1 MGQLSLEIRD
11 GIAVITFSN
20 PPLQVMTPATLNE
33 LNRMLPDLRSDDVRA
48 IVFTGS
54 DATYFIRHFSVE
66 ELDENTRGGGGG
78 WDRPM
83 AEILYELEHLPKP
96 FICALNGSAA
106 AKDGPFR
113 FGLPEVSVGILP
125 GGGGTQR
132 LTAIVGRGRA
142 LEMMLRP
149 RLVSAQEM
157 LQLGV
162 FQEVVPADSAE
173 TALDR
178 ALGIA
183 REIAGRPARA
193 VAHIKRLVREAVSP
207 VTMDMLKLEGR
218 LFADLMT
225 QPETQA
231 LLKGVANQH
240 RAERGG

>member
-1 MGQLSLEIRD
+1 
-11 GIAVITFSN
+11 V
-20 PPLQVMTPATLNE
+20 
-33 LNRMLPDLRSDDVRA
+33 
-48 IVFTGS
+48 
-54 DATYFIRHFSVE
+54 
-66 ELDENTRGGGGG
+66 
-78 WDRPM
+78 
-83 AEILYELEHLPKP
+83 
-96 FICALNGSAA
+96 

-225 QPETQA
+225 EPETQA

>member
-1 MGQLSLEIRD
+1 
-11 GIAVITFSN
+11 
-20 PPLQVMTPATLNE
+20 
-33 LNRMLPDLRSDDVRA
+33 
-48 IVFTGS
+48 
-54 DATYFIRHFSVE
+54 
-66 ELDENTRGGGGG
+66 
-78 WDRPM
+78 M

-106 AKDGPFR
+106 GGGLEFALAADIRVAKDGPFR

-240 RAERGG
+240 RAERGS